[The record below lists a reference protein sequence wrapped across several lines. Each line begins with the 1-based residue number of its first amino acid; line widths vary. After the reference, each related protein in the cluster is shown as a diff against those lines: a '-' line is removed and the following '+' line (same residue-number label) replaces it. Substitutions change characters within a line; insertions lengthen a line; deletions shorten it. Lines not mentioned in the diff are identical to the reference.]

1 MKVYV
6 IFREEWDNFCYE
18 DQDYLKDVYGVFTN
32 MDKAKEAC
40 EELNERESF
49 EEKGTGDN
57 GCNASRGIKYYVT
70 ECKTDKVYC
79 IDD

>member
-1 MKVYV
+1 
-6 IFREEWDNFCYE
+6 
-18 DQDYLKDVYGVFTN
+18 
-32 MDKAKEAC
+32 MDKATEAC

-70 ECKTDKVYC
+70 ECETDKVYC